1 MGSKNFQYLDELIHS
16 SAKEIVLDSDIVL
29 GSDEESKYNDGIK
42 LDVDDLTIDG
52 NGHVIDAKEWPCRLK
67 NHAKNITFRNIY
79 FKI

>member
-1 MGSKNFQYLDELIHS
+1 MIHS
-16 SAKEIVLDSDIVL
+16 SSKEIVLDSDIVL
-29 GSDEESKYNDGIK
+29 GADGIK